1 MLRAHEL
8 TRKFYSRCRYT
19 LVAIAEPA
27 RLLHKYARAVSLPFL
42 TIRFV
47 IVYHA
52 ETSAGMI
59 AGERRT
65 RCVSRLTPHNTEF
78 DGRACRVLYMY
89 VCVCLCVCARVCVCM
104 CMEEQ
109 QCFANADLI
118 FPVNNVG

>member
-8 TRKFYSRCRYT
+8 TRKLYSRCRYT

-89 VCVCLCVCARVCVCM
+89 VCLCVCARVRVYVYGGTAMFCKCRFNIS
-104 CMEEQ
+104 C
-109 QCFANADLI
+109 
-118 FPVNNVG
+118 

>member
-1 MLRAHEL
+1 M
-8 TRKFYSRCRYT
+8 
-19 LVAIAEPA
+19 LVAIGEPA

-65 RCVSRLTPHNTEF
+65 RCFEADAPQYRIWR
-78 DGRACRVLYMY
+78 RACRVYIYIYMLCVY
-89 VCVCLCVCARVCVCM
+89 VCY
-104 CMEEQ
+104 MEK
-109 QCFANADLI
+109 
-118 FPVNNVG
+118 

>member
-8 TRKFYSRCRYT
+8 TRKLYSRCRYT

-65 RCVSRLTPHNTEF
+65 RVSRLTPHNTEF

-89 VCVCLCVCARVCVCM
+89 VCLCVCARVRVCM

>member
-1 MLRAHEL
+1 M
-8 TRKFYSRCRYT
+8 
-19 LVAIAEPA
+19 
-27 RLLHKYARAVSLPFL
+27 LHKYARAVSLPFL

-89 VCVCLCVCARVCVCM
+89 VCMCVCVSVCMCVCARVRVCM

-118 FPVNNVG
+118 FPVNNVD

>member
-1 MLRAHEL
+1 MLRTHGLA
-8 TRKFYSRCRYT
+8 RKLYSRCRYT

-78 DGRACRVLYMY
+78 DGRACRVLYIYIYIYIRIYM
-89 VCVCLCVCARVCVCM
+89 CVYT
-104 CMEEQ
+104 EEQ

-118 FPVNNVG
+118 FPVT